1 MGSAGLSPSA
11 KTGNVYLDIFFLKKG
26 FKRSPSNRGV
36 SDAATPAEYLW
47 VPNTETVDSVTWTWH
62 VCCDSKSNTNAS
74 VFENLQLPLFFF
86 GTELSFTV
94 SCFTMAI
101 SLIFVCFIEHVLCR
115 TQPLSLCSESSTS
128 TVSDLFYHAHMEQVL
143 FWFGI
148 VLSSAVCRQPI
159 SGTYCFSTTS
169 MIGMFLLGNVWKNDS
184 PGPFYPWEGCLQE
197 QPVRP
202 WFDFCDFLNCMC
214 RSANLPGQLCDFLGN
229 GVLGTSA
236 DFSFCQ
242 EEGIEMYTNKASLFG
257 SFLWMKAIEWV
268 KNQLYYYLRSL

>member
-128 TVSDLFYHAHMEQVL
+128 TVSDLFYHAHMERVL
-143 FWFGI
+143 F
-148 VLSSAVCRQPI
+148 
-159 SGTYCFSTTS
+159 
-169 MIGMFLLGNVWKNDS
+169 
-184 PGPFYPWEGCLQE
+184 
-197 QPVRP
+197 
-202 WFDFCDFLNCMC
+202 
-214 RSANLPGQLCDFLGN
+214 
-229 GVLGTSA
+229 
-236 DFSFCQ
+236 
-242 EEGIEMYTNKASLFG
+242 
-257 SFLWMKAIEWV
+257 
-268 KNQLYYYLRSL
+268 